1 MRSWPTAP
9 GLVGGGVHPGSP
21 SVQYPAP
28 GAAAV
33 PDPFALLEL
42 ARDVRPPDY
51 AQTYVRF
58 VVERSELDRPLIV
71 SAVVRPAWLA
81 AVAAEPGVGE
91 ADLTDALAEYA
102 SQGETA

>member
-1 MRSWPTAP
+1 
-9 GLVGGGVHPGSP
+9 
-21 SVQYPAP
+21 
-28 GAAAV
+28 V

-58 VVERSELDRPLIV
+58 VTERSELERPIIV

-91 ADLTDALAEYA
+91 EGRSSALAYYA
-102 SQGETA
+102 AQAESA